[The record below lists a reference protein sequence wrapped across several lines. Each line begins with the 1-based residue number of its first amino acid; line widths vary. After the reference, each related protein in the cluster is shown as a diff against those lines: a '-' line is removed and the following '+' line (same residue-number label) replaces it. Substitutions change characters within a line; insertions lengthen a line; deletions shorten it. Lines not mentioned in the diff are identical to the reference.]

1 MAIVSR
7 AGDQMAWQRSSTS
20 NASLARYWGT
30 ARGHVR
36 RGLSTT
42 FEGADFTLG
51 VRFIGSFSG
60 QIIADEAVG
69 SHVGQEVREIQ
80 IGRGVDSLV
89 FVVKQ

>member
-7 AGDQMAWQRSSTS
+7 AGDQTAWQRSSTS

-42 FEGADFTLG
+42 FEGADVILG
-51 VRFIGSFSG
+51 VRVIGPLSG

-69 SHVGQEVREIQ
+69 SQVREIQ
-80 IGRGVDSLV
+80 TGRGLDSPVFLV
-89 FVVKQ
+89 KLWV